1 MRATRLTLMIIGA
14 AIPSVASCSPVH
26 DQARERTVQ
35 PDGKADTGK
44 TDAHQ
49 AEKADALSTKPEE
62 SIGVATQEPD
72 GTIVLQL
79 RASGGGSVGD
89 GLLRYPPN
97 HPNYAEVKAHVGP
110 IPPGKSVPVKPFD

>member
-14 AIPSVASCSPVH
+14 AIPSVASCSPVQN
-26 DQARERTVQ
+26 QAREPHVQ
-35 PDGKADTGK
+35 PDSGKTAAGGPQKADPPVTNPQE
-44 TDAHQ
+44 DN
-49 AEKADALSTKPEE
+49 
-62 SIGVATQEPD
+62 IGVATQEAD

-79 RASGGGSVGD
+79 RASGAGAVGD
-89 GLLRYPPN
+89 GLLRYPPT

>member
-1 MRATRLTLMIIGA
+1 MRATLLTLMIIGV

-26 DQARERTVQ
+26 DQAKEPSVQ
-35 PDGKADTGK
+35 PASGK
-44 TDAHQ
+44 TAGDKDL
-49 AEKADALSTKPEE
+49 KASAPANTAPEE
-62 SIGVATQEPD
+62 SIGVATQEAD

-79 RASGGGSVGD
+79 RASGGGAVGD
-89 GLLRYPPN
+89 GLMRYPPT